1 MSEITTFTVKNID
14 YQVCDEDLELSIQD
28 LEDYVEQLAPMISDD
43 YA

>member
-14 YQVCDEDLELSIQD
+14 YQVCDEGLELSIQD